1 MKANLRKA
9 MLFVGLVIAICA
21 IAMPASAMTLNYSQS
36 TGFSVAYG
44 TLASDHATTPYNDIK
59 WYQYSSAPLPPA
71 GYYNTIAWGVSNNSA
86 GLLGSDPWGNFQ
98 YSALRVLGE
107 DGTVS
112 TGDWTTD
119 GWGDWVTITNLYHQN
134 KAISTSFYTLAAAI
148 IYSELTIGTSMDANA
163 IPITFDETLNA
174 GSCAGPSGM
183 GTCPDEFTFLAMG
196 FAPVTFWVD
205 GYKYEAAF
213 QLANFV
219 NSQVVCDDSGYCSVW
234 TAENETSSMS
244 VQMAVRMVPE
254 PATLALLGIGL
265 LGVGI
270 VSRRR
275 RKG

>member
-1 MKANLRKA
+1 MF
-9 MLFVGLVIAICA
+9 FVGLVIAICA
-21 IAMPASAMTLNYSQS
+21 IAMPASATTLSYSQS
-36 TGFSVAYG
+36 TGFSVAPG
-44 TLASDHATTPYNDIK
+44 TLASNDASTPFSDIK
-59 WYQYSSAPLPPA
+59 WYQYSSVPLPA
-71 GYYNTIAWGVSNNSA
+71 TGYYNTIFWGVNNNNG
-86 GLLGSDPWGNFQ
+86 GLKTSDPWGNYQ
-98 YSALRVLGE
+98 YSALRVLGQ

-119 GWGDWVTITNLYHQN
+119 GWGDWATITTLYHQN
-134 KAISTSFYTLAAAI
+134 KSISTAFYTLASAI

-174 GSCAGPSGM
+174 GTCAGPSGM
-183 GTCPDEFTFLAMG
+183 GTCPDEFTFLALG
-196 FAPVTFWVD
+196 FAPVTFWMD

-213 QLANFV
+213 QLAEFD
-219 NSQVVCDDSGYCSVW
+219 NSQVICDDDGNCSVW

-244 VQMAVRMVPE
+244 VQMAIRMVPE

-275 RKG
+275 RRG